1 MKALKMVSIC
11 LIGILIIFAAFTV
24 SKSVIDNINFQH
36 VEVKPAVINEIRDDQ
51 TYPEDIDKMISH
63 SLTGTKETALP
74 VKTNQNYVLHE
85 DKLYVTN
92 NQGKTW
98 LQVPDDDYLGYA
110 RITEYIETIEESNI
124 YTSNEKITIVYGGRG
139 SENISVI
146 SSDSKGEL
154 WSVGSIS
161 KTATHDLKNGY
172 GEMFIDFLADDRTGY
187 LVAVRNEGST
197 ENKIL
202 AYRSVN
208 RGVTWDYVDINEGLY
223 DEIMSHFRL

>member
-1 MKALKMVSIC
+1 MKALKMVLIC
-11 LIGILIIFAAFTV
+11 LVGILIIFAGITV
-24 SKSVIDNINFQH
+24 SKRVIDHINFQI
-36 VEVKPAVINEIRDDQ
+36 VQVKPVVINEIRDNQ
-51 TYPEDIDKMISH
+51 THLEDIDNMIMH
-63 SLTGTKETALP
+63 SLTGTKETTLP
-74 VKTNQNYVLHE
+74 IQTNHNYVLHE

-110 RITEYIETIEESNI
+110 RITEYIENIEESNI
-124 YTSNEKITIVYGGRG
+124 YSSNEKMTIVYGGRG

-146 SSDSKGEL
+146 STDSKGES

-172 GEMFIDFLADDRTGY
+172 DKIFIDFLANNGTGY
-187 LVAVRNEGST
+187 LVAIRNEESI

-208 RGVTWDYVDINEGLY
+208 GGVTWDYVDINDELY
-223 DEIMSHFRL
+223 DGIMSHFKL